1 LCEVRIWDRVRST
14 DELNRD
20 RFRVLD
26 GDRPS
31 DLRVR
36 FPGDVLAL
44 EGGARVVRSSDGPPL
59 LDAVAHAARR
69 ARFAHFA
76 ALAEKGNAA
85 EGASVFATLC
95 QQCHVKNGVGAS
107 VGPPLDGIHNRGL
120 EGMLTAILEPSA
132 AVESGYRVLRVE
144 LVDETAVEGLLVRSE
159 DQTVTIRPV
168 SATGALDPQTI
179 PRDQIARLRWSKLSV
194 MPEGL
199 LESLSPEDAA
209 NLLAYTVSG
218 TIHK

>member
-1 LCEVRIWDRVRST
+1 
-14 DELNRD
+14 
-20 RFRVLD
+20 
-26 GDRPS
+26 
-31 DLRVR
+31 
-36 FPGDVLAL
+36 
-44 EGGARVVRSSDGPPL
+44 
-59 LDAVAHAARR
+59 
-69 ARFAHFA
+69 
-76 ALAEKGNAA
+76 
-85 EGASVFATLC
+85 
-95 QQCHVKNGVGAS
+95 
-107 VGPPLDGIHNRGL
+107 
-120 EGMLTAILEPSA
+120 
-132 AVESGYRVLRVE
+132 VESGYRVLRVE